1 MAGQTIIS
9 VSREFGSGGHEI
21 AEKIAKDLGMKFYDR
36 KMLDEIAAEMNVQVE
51 LLEKYDEK
59 PRNYMLTRTVGKY
72 TNSMEE
78 ILAEIQFDFIKEKA
92 DKGESFV
99 VVGRCSEAI
108 LKDYEGLI
116 SIFVSGK
123 KEQKTARVME
133 RYQLSEAEAL
143 VKMARHDRKR
153 KRYHNRHADTKW
165 GDPDTMIF
173 VLTAVRCR
181 SMERFG
187 FLRIIFRK
195 ESMHRIN
202 ACILRRI
209 ALY

>member
-59 PRNYMLTRTVGKY
+59 PRHYMLTRTVGKY

-165 GDPDTMIF
+165 GDSRHYDICINSSPLQVDGTVR
-173 VLTAVRCR
+173 VL
-181 SMERFG
+181 ENY
-187 FLRIIFRK
+187 IQ
-195 ESMHRIN
+195 ERIN
-202 ACILRRI
+202 A
-209 ALY
+209 